1 MSIDEL
7 LANALRLIQTCLP
20 FNNNSCGKLV
30 LSLESPII
38 LGDNLITRSFS
49 FFIAYFN
56 LLSYEFDNFTFTV
69 LYWAILYI

>member
-69 LYWAILYI
+69 LY